1 MQNTKVKAKCGCL
14 YTIISIYLKC
24 LKHNSIKQW
33 FENGKSIP
41 GGKNAEM
48 PLPSL
53 PYPYLHPEKSD
64 AGQQIHCRLQVLQP
78 FTAAGWEVI
87 LLTEKG
93 NPVGKHSQIHARL
106 QACAK

>member
-1 MQNTKVKAKCGCL
+1 M
-14 YTIISIYLKC
+14 ISIFLKC
-24 LKHNSIKQW
+24 LKHRNMKQW
-33 FENGKSIP
+33 FENGKSAP
-41 GGKNAEM
+41 GGKKLQRCHYH
-48 PLPSL
+48 PH

-93 NPVGKHSQIHARL
+93 NPVGKHRQIHARL